1 MVSSVSPQELVLVIA
16 ANDFSPAVVNF
27 EFLKYS
33 GIIGA
38 DWELARA
45 PIYNN
50 QVTQLAFQNGVV
62 ITAQPGRTILA
73 ENIADKDASQSLIGE
88 VARKFVQSL
97 PNLEY
102 SAVGI
107 NPTGHAVFEGGR
119 DSVKDFLSG
128 KLVAPGPWQN
138 IGIEAPRATLNFTYR
153 LERGALNLTIS
164 EAGLRAEDETITPVV
179 VFSGN
184 FSYPISGGP
193 AAERVNSTCDSLNNW
208 RSDLAEFQKIVDQ
221 SFLSQAVSPSI
232 PAQDAPTLIPA
243 FAQ

>member
-1 MVSSVSPQELVLVIA
+1 MVSSISPQELVLVIA

-33 GIIGA
+33 GVIGA

-62 ITAQPGRTILA
+62 ITAQSGRIILA
-73 ENIADKDASQSLIGE
+73 ENLAEKDASHSLIGD
-88 VARKFVQSL
+88 VAHKFVQSL

-107 NPTGHAVFEGGR
+107 NPTGHAAFEGGR
-119 DSVKDFLSG
+119 DSVKQFLSG
-128 KLVAPGPWQN
+128 TLVAPGPWQN

-153 LERGALNLTIS
+153 LERGALNLTVS
-164 EAGLRAEDETITPVV
+164 EAGLRADDETITPVV

-184 FSYPISGGP
+184 FSYPVSGGA
-193 AAERVNSTCDSLNNW
+193 AAERVNCVCDYLNHW
-208 RSDLAEFQKIVDQ
+208 RSDLTEFQKIVDE
-221 SFLSQAVSPSI
+221 SFLSQVDSASE
-232 PAQDAPTLIPA
+232 PAQTAPTLIPA
-243 FAQ
+243 FA